1 MHEIEHDEGGFDD
14 RNCQS
19 DDDQAGY
26 KQRDT
31 EDEAD
36 ARSFAKSEA
45 NHQKTS
51 LHHGRP
57 EIAYG
62 LRVLFWPR

>member
-1 MHEIEHDEGGFDD
+1 MTELS
-14 RNCQS
+14 S
-19 DDDQAGY
+19 DGRQAGY

-45 NHQKTS
+45 ITR
-51 LHHGRP
+51 RP
-57 EIAYG
+57 VFIMVARIAYG
-62 LRVLFWPR
+62 LRCFSGRVD